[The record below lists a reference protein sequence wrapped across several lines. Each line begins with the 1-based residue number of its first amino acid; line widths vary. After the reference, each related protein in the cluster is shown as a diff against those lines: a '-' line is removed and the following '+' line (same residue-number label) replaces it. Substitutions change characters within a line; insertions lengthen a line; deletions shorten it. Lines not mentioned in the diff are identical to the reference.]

1 MGLSL
6 GCHMGDGHHLLGIT
20 LAYPPEPADSMY
32 TCVHYAC
39 VSSHMHF
46 KDPLHRVLLTVMI

>member
-46 KDPLHRVLLTVMI
+46 KDPCIGYF